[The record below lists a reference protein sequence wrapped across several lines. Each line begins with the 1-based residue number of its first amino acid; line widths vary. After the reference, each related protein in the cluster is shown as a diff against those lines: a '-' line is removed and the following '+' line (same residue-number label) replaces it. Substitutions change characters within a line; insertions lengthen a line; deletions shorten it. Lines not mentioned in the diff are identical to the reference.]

1 MTIDFTIK
9 QNELRNKTIIADFGT
24 MVAKASFIMILL
36 IVFFA
41 PSQRVQAQVVLYM
54 EIMSEDKPIKY
65 YEGQMLMYK
74 SKEFPDDWQT
84 IKIERILDEEKII
97 LYDGG
102 MLQLDDIKTIRR
114 TRGWAKAIGYMLQ
127 TFGLAW
133 LGWGGI
139 ASVTTD
145 NVNFSTDTALTGGI
159 ALLSGYL
166 IRKLFYFKNYNV
178 GRRVRLKIL
187 DLSWPEPR
195 GN

>member
-1 MTIDFTIK
+1 M
-9 QNELRNKTIIADFGT
+9 RNKAITAGFGT
-24 MVAKASFIMILL
+24 IVAKVSFIMILL
-36 IVFFA
+36 FMLLTPF
-41 PSQRVQAQVVLYM
+41 QKVQAQVVLYM

-65 YEGQMLMYK
+65 YEGQTLMYK

-102 MLQLDDIKTIRR
+102 MLQLDNIKTIRR

-133 LGWGGI
+133 LGWGSI

-145 NVNFSTDTALTGGI
+145 NVDFTLDTALTGGT

-166 IRKLFYFKNYNV
+166 IRKLFYYKNYKV

-195 GN
+195 GY